1 MEMKKKKAICGIK
14 IKIPP
19 IPGMIPCEIKL
30 VKTPA
35 GNESFAKLLNEAK
48 VLSINP

>member
-1 MEMKKKKAICGIK
+1 
-14 IKIPP
+14 
-19 IPGMIPCEIKL
+19 MIPCEIKL

-48 VLSINP
+48 YVKKSIGAFDQSKWIEK